1 MNTTRSVLKIDNTL
15 QQSKEFHMHTYTAL
29 LILTYNDS
37 RKKKRTHQHIIFP
50 ISPAMM
56 QLRSPVPRE
65 ERNLTESAM
74 APMAVRK

>member
-1 MNTTRSVLKIDNTL
+1 
-15 QQSKEFHMHTYTAL
+15 MHIAH
-29 LILTYNDS
+29 LTQLYS
-37 RKKKRTHQHIIFP
+37 RRKKRTHQHIIFP

-74 APMAVRK
+74 APIAVRK